1 MRGALVVLTLAALAA
16 RSAAAAESDLGVRY
30 ADAIASLDGAFAM
43 RREVR
48 ADGIVY
54 RGTAGDA
61 SLILHVHADI
71 VREAQL
77 TTELPAPEAASVAI
91 DVRDLA
97 LRGRFVTN
105 VLPSWHQAA
114 LGWIDANVRE
124 LSPAAAAGR
133 TQSRSIRRD
142 GAELRLDLAPGGAM
156 EGRQILRLMLTVRP
170 DAAATAQRR

>member
-1 MRGALVVLTLAALAA
+1 VRGVLVALALAALATW
-16 RSAAAAESDLGVRY
+16 SAAAPEGDLGVRY

-43 RREVR
+43 RREAR
-48 ADGIVY
+48 PDGVVY
-54 RGTAGDA
+54 SGYAGDA
-61 SLILHVHADI
+61 ALILHVRADV

-77 TTELPAPEAASVAI
+77 TTELPAPEAATMHV

-133 TQSRSIRRD
+133 PQSRSIHRA
-142 GAELRLDLAPGGAM
+142 GTELRLDLASGGATD
-156 EGRQILRLMLTVRP
+156 GRQSLRLMLTVRP
-170 DAAATAQRR
+170 DAAAPAQHR